1 MFVRSLEDLRSA
13 GTTSRR
19 APLGPLASRII
30 ALPRQTSARAT
41 EIWAYPGIIGLS
53 LSPARARVRRCVKLA
68 IFCVE
73 LPCSASNF
81 YVGPAHSW
89 PDDLASTRRRNGRV
103 GFHGKISAGRDFTQ
117 D

>member
-53 LSPARARVRRCVKLA
+53 LSLSLSLSRARPSETLCQVGDLLRRTSLQRIQFLRGTSPFVA
-68 IFCVE
+68 
-73 LPCSASNF
+73 
-81 YVGPAHSW
+81 
-89 PDDLASTRRRNGRV
+89 R
-103 GFHGKISAGRDFTQ
+103 
-117 D
+117 